1 MIFYSSMLI
10 EKNCM
15 TLINYIRSYILFF
28 PMINKSKYLVNLYRP
43 YMMLDGV
50 TYPNLGRFFKYM
62 TRNLT
67 KYGLPNKNLEE
78 LYYNLEELNICEFGK
93 EFLEEYNLK
102 CSDLSANVTYY
113 GLTSILSFYVDSAYY
128 LLPYSVANAD
138 LANQSRFNYNEMY
151 YGTEKYDALLPT
163 DPDELIAYN
172 EKNPFNIFNNKII
185 REVSIEIF
193 FILRNLFQNIT
204 DSFSDSINDN
214 LSDIKKRVK
223 FINLLYYVILALS
236 YVFYILPYAFNKN
249 VDINKARKMLS
260 IIPKNLLYNLLL
272 DSKDKLNANEK

>member
-1 MIFYSSMLI
+1 
-10 EKNCM
+10 
-15 TLINYIRSYILFF
+15 
-28 PMINKSKYLVNLYRP
+28 MINKSKYLVNLYRP

-78 LYYNLEELNICEFGK
+78 LYYNLEELNICEYGK

-151 YGTEKYDALLPT
+151 YGTEKYDAL
-163 DPDELIAYN
+163 
-172 EKNPFNIFNNKII
+172 
-185 REVSIEIF
+185 
-193 FILRNLFQNIT
+193 
-204 DSFSDSINDN
+204 
-214 LSDIKKRVK
+214 
-223 FINLLYYVILALS
+223 
-236 YVFYILPYAFNKN
+236 
-249 VDINKARKMLS
+249 
-260 IIPKNLLYNLLL
+260 
-272 DSKDKLNANEK
+272 

>member
-1 MIFYSSMLI
+1 
-10 EKNCM
+10 
-15 TLINYIRSYILFF
+15 
-28 PMINKSKYLVNLYRP
+28 MINKSKYLINLYRP
-43 YMMLDGV
+43 YMYLDGV
-50 TYPNLGRFFKYM
+50 TYPNYM

-67 KYGLPNKNLEE
+67 KYGLPNKNLEQ
-78 LYYNLEELNICEFGK
+78 LYLNLEELNICEYGK
-93 EFLEEYNLK
+93 EFLDEYNIN

-113 GLTSILSFYVDSAYY
+113 GLSSILAFYVDSAYY
-128 LLPYSVANAD
+128 LLPYSVTNAD